1 VIAWR
6 IGSDTRD
13 YQSDDLSG
21 AGAAAT
27 GGRWNSAGQ
36 SCVYAASSRAL
47 AALETL
53 VHMPPEALPLNRYL
67 VAIEIP
73 DAVWNARLQSTSAA
87 LSVGWD
93 AQPPGQVSVDFG
105 DRWLL
110 SRASAILLVPS
121 VVVPEEANV
130 LINPAHPDATHI
142 RALKDRRWLYDA
154 RLGHARTHRLAGTKP
169 DTIVS

>member
-1 VIAWR
+1 VIAYR
-6 IGSDTRD
+6 IGSDTRE

-21 AGAAAT
+21 AGAKST
-27 GGRWNSAGQ
+27 GGRWNSPGNA
-36 SCVYAASSRAL
+36 CVYAASSRAL

-53 VHMPPEALPLNRYL
+53 VHMPTDALPLNRYL

-73 DAVWNARLQSTSAA
+73 PGVWAARAEWSSIA

-93 AQPPGQVSVDFG
+93 AQPPGQVSVDLG

-110 SRASAILLVPS
+110 TRTSAILLVPS

-130 LINPAHPDATHI
+130 LINPAHPDAAHL
-142 RALKDRRWLYDA
+142 RARKERRWLYDA
-154 RLGHARTHRLAGTKP
+154 RLGRTPGPGHKSA
-169 DTIVS
+169 